1 MAEQGQRVR
10 VGRRRKPVAM
20 DDLVPYFPRTL
31 TCTDPEPSLYP
42 DLMPGWYAHYQVLHR
57 SFKDISNLLY
67 RSGFQSVRNMQAIRL
82 FSEGIGIY
90 QFLHQALP
98 SSQRT
103 REQNELVLQQMEAK
117 CNGYRDDVIQALAV
131 YDRAICLD
139 GTVDLSSDEDE
150 YPDISGDVNPSS
162 DDGDIDAILEVL
174 EHEGGASEGE
184 GDDSDES
191 VIIID

>member
-1 MAEQGQRVR
+1 MAEQGQRVT

-103 REQNELVLQQMEAK
+103 REQNQLVLQQMEAK

>member
-1 MAEQGQRVR
+1 MAEGQRVR
-10 VGRRRKPVAM
+10 VDRRRNVMM

-31 TCTDPEPSLYP
+31 TCTDPEPALYP
-42 DLMPGWYAHYQVLHR
+42 DLMPGWFAHYQVLHR
-57 SFKDISNLLY
+57 YFKDICNLLF
-67 RSGFQSVRNMQAIRL
+67 RSGFQSVRNMEALRL

-103 REQNELVLQQMEAK
+103 REENELVLQQLEAK

-131 YDRAICLD
+131 YDRAINLD

>member
-42 DLMPGWYAHYQVLHR
+42 DLMPGWYAHYQVIHR
-57 SFKDISNLLY
+57 YFKDISNLLY

-103 REQNELVLQQMEAK
+103 REENELVLQQMEAK

-131 YDRAICLD
+131 YDRAIGLD
-139 GTVDLSSDEDE
+139 GTVDLSDEDE
-150 YPDISGDVNPSS
+150 YPDISGDVNPSY
-162 DDGDIDAILEVL
+162 DDDDIDAILEVL
-174 EHEGGASEGE
+174 EHEGGASANSTR
-184 GDDSDES
+184 DDS
-191 VIIID
+191 VIIIDW

>member
-1 MAEQGQRVR
+1 MAEQGQRVT

-20 DDLVPYFPRTL
+20 DARTL

-103 REQNELVLQQMEAK
+103 REQNQLVLQQMEAK

-131 YDRAICLD
+131 YDRAIGLD
-139 GTVDLSSDEDE
+139 GTVDLSDEDE

>member
-103 REQNELVLQQMEAK
+103 REQNQLVLQQMEAK

-131 YDRAICLD
+131 YDRAIGLD
-139 GTVDLSSDEDE
+139 GTVDLSDEDE

-184 GDDSDES
+184 GDYSDES

>member
-1 MAEQGQRVR
+1 MAEQGQRVT

-103 REQNELVLQQMEAK
+103 REQNQLVLQQMEAK

-131 YDRAICLD
+131 YDRAIGLD
-139 GTVDLSSDEDE
+139 GTVDLSDEDE

>member
-1 MAEQGQRVR
+1 
-10 VGRRRKPVAM
+10 
-20 DDLVPYFPRTL
+20 
-31 TCTDPEPSLYP
+31 
-42 DLMPGWYAHYQVLHR
+42 
-57 SFKDISNLLY
+57 
-67 RSGFQSVRNMQAIRL
+67 
-82 FSEGIGIY
+82 
-90 QFLHQALP
+90 
-98 SSQRT
+98 
-103 REQNELVLQQMEAK
+103 MEAK

-162 DDGDIDAILEVL
+162 DDDDIDAILEVL

-191 VIIID
+191 VIIIDWVENEIAFLWIFS

>member
-1 MAEQGQRVR
+1 MEA
-10 VGRRRKPVAM
+10 
-20 DDLVPYFPRTL
+20 L
-31 TCTDPEPSLYP
+31 
-42 DLMPGWYAHYQVLHR
+42 
-57 SFKDISNLLY
+57 
-67 RSGFQSVRNMQAIRL
+67 RL

-103 REQNELVLQQMEAK
+103 REENELVLQQLEAK
-117 CNGYRDDVIQALAV
+117 CNGYRDDVIQSLAV
-131 YDRAICLD
+131 YDRAINLD

-162 DDGDIDAILEVL
+162 DDDDIDAILEVL